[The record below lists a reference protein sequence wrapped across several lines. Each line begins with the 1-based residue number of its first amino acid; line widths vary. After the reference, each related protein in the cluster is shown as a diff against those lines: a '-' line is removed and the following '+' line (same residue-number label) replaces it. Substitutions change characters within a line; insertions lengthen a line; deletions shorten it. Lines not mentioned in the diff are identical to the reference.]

1 MTNRIAAFIIIDV
14 AKRNGVTVAL
24 QTLTLPVGV
33 QIPFPLPLFTNKQL
47 CAHPPDLV
55 PVGKYYP
62 VKRVY
67 CGHNYVCVRIFF
79 AVTRVLRVNR
89 KPKFSYQKGCS
100 GIAQR
105 DSAKDM
111 TRINGMIHAREV
123 RVITETG
130 EQLGI
135 MSSREALEAAEER
148 NLDLVE
154 IAPQAKPP
162 VCKIMDYGKYRFE
175 RQKQQKEQKKRQHQI
190 EIKEI
195 QLSLNIDTHDIE
207 TKSNHAKK
215 FLQQGNKVKV
225 SIRFRGREM
234 AHPERCVEIMAKFY
248 DIVSAEVNCVIEK
261 PAKLEGRTMIM
272 FLAPKPNK

>member
-1 MTNRIAAFIIIDV
+1 MTNQIAAFIIVDV

-33 QIPFPLPLFTNKQL
+33 QIPFPLPFLQSSSI

-55 PVGKYYP
+55 PVGKYHLFYRGNIAGTFT
-62 VKRVY
+62 VFVFLFT
-67 CGHNYVCVRIFF
+67 VSV
-79 AVTRVLRVNR
+79 
-89 KPKFSYQKGCS
+89 QKGCFD
-100 GIAQR
+100 IAQR
-105 DSAKDM
+105 DSAKDT

-123 RVITETG
+123 RVVTENG

-135 MSSREALEAAEER
+135 MSSREALEAAEAR

-207 TKSNHAKK
+207 TKANHTKK

-234 AHPERCVEIMAKFY
+234 AHPERGEEIMAKFY
-248 DIVSAEVNCVIEK
+248 DLVNAEVACVIEK